1 MNQPVAPALA
11 ALTLSLTAIPAFA
24 GTIDPALQVQLE
36 ARPYDLHNVLV
47 SMVDQVDL
55 AALESRFNA
64 ERAPLAVRHQETIES
79 LQGLA
84 SFSQASLLQDL
95 SVMTADSPLRMRQVA
110 TVESY
115 WLRNLVRVEAT
126 SDVIF
131 EIAARSDVLD
141 VHLNAPSNWSNHL
154 KVSRTADPWAWAASN
169 LVWPKSKLLQLG
181 PWDTTDRAW
190 LPSWIPVPMATTSHW
205 LPAGEVWTRLRR
217 ESPMGF

>member
-64 ERAPLAVRHQETIES
+64 ERAPLAVRHQDTIES

-141 VHLNAPSNWSNHL
+141 VHLNAPIE
-154 KVSRTADPWAWAASN
+154 
-169 LVWPKSKLLQLG
+169 LVQPFE
-181 PWDTTDRAW
+181 
-190 LPSWIPVPMATTSHW
+190 
-205 LPAGEVWTRLRR
+205 GE
-217 ESPMGF
+217 PD